1 MSRSVIVIG
10 AGIAG
15 LSSAYRLADAGLQV
29 IVLEAAQ
36 HVGGRMASIERDG
49 YVLDLGAVAL
59 SAKYQHMRRL
69 IEDLRLERQV
79 VRCPDLM
86 GVPRDGVIHRI
97 PTRSPWHAARTDL
110 VSWRAKAG
118 AVRLGLDL
126 WRFHRGIDRPD
137 LASAEEFDHE
147 TAMAWA
153 LRRGRSEE
161 IARHVIDPIAR
172 GALMTDPGKMSAFD
186 LEFLLTGFFGAGLF
200 TFEKGLGALPNAL
213 ADRLDVRL
221 GIRATDV
228 EERHDRVCVT
238 FVDEHGDAHT
248 AEADAAVIA
257 LNAKGMAEI
266 YPQLPKD
273 HREIVE
279 STRYVRLMTTSLA
292 LDRRP
297 PEPAMFLALSE
308 SAHPDL
314 CGLYLDHNRH
324 PGRVPAGSGLVTAL
338 WKHDWNVSEWDSDDD
353 VIADKTIAAADE
365 FIPGLHTHVRFAHIT
380 RWPEAFIYSRPG
392 TYRRLRL
399 IALEGQSA
407 KRVHLAGDYLGG
419 PSTNTSL
426 ASGER
431 AAARL
436 VRFIGDAS
444 NAA

>member
-1 MSRSVIVIG
+1 VVIG

-15 LSSAYRLADAGLQV
+15 LSAAHRLAGAGLQV
-29 IVLEAAQ
+29 SVLEAAD
-36 HVGGRMASIERDG
+36 HVGGRMASTERDG

-59 SAKYQHMRRL
+59 SAKYRQMRRL
-69 IEDLRLERQV
+69 IEDLQLERQV

-97 PTRSPWHAARTDL
+97 PTRSPWKAARTDL
-110 VSWRAKAG
+110 ISWRAKAG
-118 AVRLGLDL
+118 ALGLGLDL
-126 WRFHRGIDRPD
+126 WRFHRGIERPD
-137 LASAEEFDHE
+137 LGSADEFDHE

-161 IARHVIDPIAR
+161 IARHVVDPIAR
-172 GALMTDPGKMSAFD
+172 GALMTDPATMSAFD
-186 LEFLLTGFFGAGLF
+186 LQFLLTGFFGAGLF
-200 TFEKGLGALPNAL
+200 TFERGLGVLPNAL
-213 ADRLDVRL
+213 ADQLDVRL
-221 GIRATDV
+221 GIRATHV
-228 EERHDRVCVT
+228 EERHDRVSVT
-238 FVDEHGDAHT
+238 SVDQRGDSHT
-248 AEADAAVIA
+248 VDADAVVIA
-257 LNAKGMAEI
+257 LNAKGMADI

-273 HREIVE
+273 HREIAE
-279 STRYVRLMTTSLA
+279 STRYVRLMTVSLA

-297 PEPAMFLALSE
+297 QEPAMFLALSE
-308 SAHPDL
+308 SAHPEL

-324 PGRVPAGSGLVTAL
+324 PGRVPPGTGLVTAL

-399 IALEGQSA
+399 IALAGESA
-407 KRVHLAGDYLGG
+407 TRVHLAGDYLGG

-431 AAARL
+431 AATRV
-436 VRFIGDAS
+436 VRFLQGTS
-444 NAA
+444 KPV